1 MKEYIERKALL
12 NEVES
17 TPWYH
22 IGYQRNLVQ
31 GAVCEADALYKAT
44 DIYSIIN
51 KAPSSDVAK
60 VRHGKWL
67 NTDTYDSHYQP
78 IYKCSECWK
87 DVADNYINCHKYCLH
102 CGAKMDKQSLFEEI
116 KTGLEQAIEY
126 EKHNVKMDKENK
138 NENLGR

>member
-22 IGYQRNLVQ
+22 ISYQRNLVQ
-31 GAVCEADALYKAT
+31 GAVCEA
-44 DIYSIIN
+44 
-51 KAPSSDVAK
+51 
-60 VRHGKWL
+60 
-67 NTDTYDSHYQP
+67 
-78 IYKCSECWK
+78 
-87 DVADNYINCHKYCLH
+87 INCHKYCLH